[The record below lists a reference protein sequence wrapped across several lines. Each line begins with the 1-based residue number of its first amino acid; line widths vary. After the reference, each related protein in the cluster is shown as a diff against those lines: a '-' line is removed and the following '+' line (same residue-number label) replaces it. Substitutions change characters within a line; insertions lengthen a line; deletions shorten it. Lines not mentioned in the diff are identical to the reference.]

1 MSGIAIRAFE
11 LSKQYKL
18 GGRRGYRTLRDS
30 ISGMFARSEKAQASS
45 DKHGGRMWALDH
57 VSFEIPQ
64 GETVGVIGRNGAG
77 KSTLL
82 KVLSR
87 VTEPT
92 SGYAE
97 IVGNVGSL
105 LEVGAGFHLELTGRE
120 NVFLSGAILGMKTSE
135 IQKKLDEIV
144 AFAELDRFI
153 DTPVKHYSSGMH
165 LRLGFAVGVHL
176 ETDILML
183 DEVLAV
189 GDVHFQR
196 KCVEKIGEI
205 CRQGRTILFVSHN
218 MGLIRKLCKTALMI
232 RAGAVGLYGPCDEV
246 VQTYIAQNSKA
257 DLADLTTVEDRK
269 GAGAIRLRSVH
280 FESRKGGK
288 GELVCGEPARIV
300 VSVSSSRPHY
310 RVQACVAFL
319 SEMNERLMYLNS
331 SFTGPDIEVLEANG
345 ELVCEIPRLHL
356 APGQYGLEIW
366 VKSSEVMQDRISDI
380 GPVQIKT
387 GDFFGSGNRVSGAT
401 EKIVM
406 DFTWKT
412 QRHGIVQSSGVSF
425 SEV

>member
-1 MSGIAIRAFE
+1 MSGIAIRASE

-30 ISGMFARSEKAQASS
+30 ISGMFAPSGRLEAS
-45 DKHGGRMWALDH
+45 DKQAGRMWALDH
-57 VSFEIPQ
+57 ISFEIPQ
-64 GETVGVIGRNGAG
+64 GETVGIIGRNGAG

-92 SGYAE
+92 TGYAE

-120 NVFLSGAILGMKTSE
+120 NVFLSGAILGMKTSQ

-232 RAGAVGLYGPCDEV
+232 RAGTVGLYGPCDEV

-257 DLADLTTVEDRK
+257 DLTDLTTVEDRK
-269 GAGAIRLRSVH
+269 GAGAIRLRSVRV
-280 FESRKGGK
+280 ESAKGGSD
-288 GELVCGEPARIV
+288 LVCGEPARIV
-300 VSVSSSRPHY
+300 LSVSSSQPHY

-319 SEMNERLMYLNS
+319 NEMNERLMYLNS
-331 SFTGPDIEVLEANG
+331 YFTGPDIEVLEANG
-345 ELVCEIPRLHL
+345 ELVCDIPRLHL

-387 GDFFGSGNRVSGAT
+387 GDFFGTGSRVSGT
-401 EKIVM
+401 TQKIVM
-406 DFTWKT
+406 DFSWKT
-412 QRHGIVQSSGVSF
+412 QLHRTF
-425 SEV
+425 